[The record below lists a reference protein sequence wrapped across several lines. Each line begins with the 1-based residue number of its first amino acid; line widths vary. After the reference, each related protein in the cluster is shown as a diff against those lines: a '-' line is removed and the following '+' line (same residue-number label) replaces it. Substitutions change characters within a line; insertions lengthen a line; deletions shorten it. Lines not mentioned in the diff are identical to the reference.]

1 MPFFYNMDIKAI
13 LRDKLIARYGEDNV
27 GYFHIMGTE
36 YTYLGVYFDTLTI
49 TRSRGGDTHDI
60 RGICF
65 GFPIDNNFISVVCA
79 RHLYTSSELREV
91 YVHSHVPTLGGSHH
105 YKSFCL
111 GTSPYRVIAQNIQD
125 IVNGDTT
132 VTLGESET
140 LESVISDN
148 IESLVV
154 AFDQMIRTESYD
166 GGPYISINK
175 LSRRET
181 SQSSYLNRMNIY
193 IDHLKFPGDSP
204 MASSISIEEDK
215 LIKEA
220 PEESLTDPI
229 SFLKYLEASG
239 IFGTTTQKDYLYR
252 FGEFGPECRQTSSGG
267 SIENIRY
274 TKDFIFKDEVKAVKI
289 LDMVTDNDNGDWVES
304 NLNSRVLMEFYTLA
318 LLNKK
323 INEKNEHKL

>member
-13 LRDKLIARYGEDNV
+13 LRDKLIARYGEENV
-27 GYFHIMGTE
+27 GDFHIMGTE
-36 YTYLGVYFDTLTI
+36 GTYLGVYFDQLTI
-49 TRSRGGDTHDI
+49 TRSRGGETHDI

-65 GFPIDNNFISVVCA
+65 GFVLESNFIRVVCA
-79 RHLYTSSELREV
+79 RHLYTISELREG
-91 YVHSHVPTLGGSHH
+91 YVHSHAPTLGNVY

-125 IVNGDTT
+125 IVNGDTI
-132 VTLGESET
+132 VTLGEGET
-140 LESVISDN
+140 LESVVTDN

-175 LSRRET
+175 LSHRET

-193 IDHLKFPGDSP
+193 IDNLKFLGDSP
-204 MASSISIEEDK
+204 MASIISLEEDK

-239 IFGTTTQKDYLYR
+239 IFGTTVPKDYLYR

-289 LDMVTDNDNGDWVES
+289 IDMVTDNDNGDWIES

>member
-1 MPFFYNMDIKAI
+1 MSFFYNMDIKAI

-65 GFPIDNNFISVVCA
+65 GFPINDNFISVVCA
-79 RHLYTSSELREV
+79 RHLYTSSELREG
-91 YVHSHVPTLGGSHH
+91 YVHSHVPTLGGSRH

-125 IVNGDTT
+125 IVNGDTN
-132 VTLGESET
+132 VTLGDGET

-154 AFDQMIRTESYD
+154 AFDQMIRIESYD
-166 GGPYISINK
+166 GGPYISINR
-175 LSRRET
+175 LSSRET

-193 IDHLKFPGDSP
+193 IDNLKFPGTGP
-204 MASSISIEEDK
+204 MASSLGIEEDR
-215 LIKEA
+215 LIKTA
-220 PEESLTDPI
+220 PEESLTDVI

-239 IFGTTTQKDYLYR
+239 VFETNGIKEYLYR
-252 FGEFGPECRQTSSGG
+252 FGEFGPECRQMGSGG
-267 SIENIRY
+267 SIDGIRY
-274 TKDFIFKDEVKAVKI
+274 TKDFIFKDEVKAVKV
-289 LDMVTDNDNGDWVES
+289 LDMVTDNDNGDWIES

>member
-13 LRDKLIARYGEDNV
+13 LRDKLIARYGEENV
-27 GYFHIMGTE
+27 GDFHIMGTE
-36 YTYLGVYFDTLTI
+36 GTYLGVYFDQLTI
-49 TRSRGGDTHDI
+49 TRSRGGETHDI

-65 GFPIDNNFISVVCA
+65 GFVLENNFISVVCA
-79 RHLYTSSELREV
+79 RHLYTSSELREG
-91 YVHSHVPTLGGSHH
+91 YVHSHAPTLGNVY
-105 YKSFCL
+105 YKHFCL

-125 IVNGDTT
+125 IVNGDTV
-132 VTLGESET
+132 VTLGEGET
-140 LESVISDN
+140 LESVVTDN

-193 IDHLKFPGDSP
+193 IDNLKFPGDSP
-204 MASSISIEEDK
+204 MASSISLEEDK

-239 IFGTTTQKDYLYR
+239 IFGTTTPKDYLYR
-252 FGEFGPECRQTSSGG
+252 FGEFGPECRQASSGG